1 MAGTNGHSTAEAVPE
16 KRLTFPTG
24 EEFTL
29 PFSGVTVL
37 IRRTSLLGLMRHGLQ
52 FGTLQAAAVKLTESG
67 GDGNALLSDPDG
79 QAAYARL
86 LDAVTR
92 RMLMRPRVVDRAED
106 VKDPERQVWID
117 DIDDEDKQA
126 LFLWNQGAG
135 DAEAEEVADDA
146 LAFPDDAG
154 GAASGLQPVRDG
166 HGDGAAAE

>member
-1 MAGTNGHSTAEAVPE
+1 MASGTNGHTAEAVPE

-29 PFSGVTVL
+29 PFSGVTVMV
-37 IRRTSLLGLMRHGLQ
+37 RRTSLLGLMRHGLQ
-52 FGTLQAAAVKLTESG
+52 FGTLQAAAAKLMEGG

-86 LDAVTR
+86 LDACVR
-92 RMLMRPRVVDRAED
+92 RMLIRPRVVEREQD
-106 VKDPERQVWID
+106 VKDPARQVWID

-126 LFLWNQGAG
+126 LFLWNQGQG

-146 LAFPDDAG
+146 LAFPVDAG

-166 HGDGAAAE
+166 EGTGAAAE